1 MSYIWDFRESGI
13 QKSEVRSQKSEV
25 GSRESGVGS
34 RASGTLESH
43 HTTIA
48 PISPSLSLN
57 SLSPHLPIFPSLPL
71 LPVPCSLLPLLHML
85 TNRII
90 AHRGASNCA
99 KENTI
104 EAYEKAIEIG
114 ADFIEFD
121 VRITKDGV
129 LISHHDPM
137 IANQAISQLSFGEIN
152 RIAGQQGF
160 RVPTVEEVLKLTR
173 NKIKLAVE
181 LKEEGYEEK
190 VLALVMGY
198 IKIDNFIILSF
209 NISSLRC
216 IKNKYPEVKTGLLLS
231 KKKNKFLIILLRS
244 LGILVFQKLIR
255 LTPDILALQWET
267 LKFGLLKIAAKQG
280 KPVFVWT
287 VNDKKMIGELLND
300 NRVDGI
306 ISDQPDLARKLLTNL
321 EYTLRH

>member
-1 MSYIWDFRESGI
+1 M
-13 QKSEVRSQKSEV
+13 
-25 GSRESGVGS
+25 
-34 RASGTLESH
+34 
-43 HTTIA
+43 
-48 PISPSLSLN
+48 
-57 SLSPHLPIFPSLPL
+57 
-71 LPVPCSLLPLLHML
+71 LHML

-104 EAYEKAIEIG
+104 EAYEKAIELG

-137 IANQAISQLSFGEIN
+137 IANKAISQLSFAEIN

-160 RVPTVEEVLKLTR
+160 RVPTVEEVLRLTT

-190 VLALVMGY
+190 VMALVMGY
-198 IKIDNFIILSF
+198 TNIDDFVILSF
-209 NISSLRC
+209 NIPSLRW
-216 IKNKYPEVKTGLLLS
+216 IKSNYPEVKTGLLLS
-231 KKKNKFLIILLRS
+231 KKNNKFLIILLRVF
-244 LGILVFQKLIR
+244 GILVFQKLIR
-255 LTPDILALQWET
+255 FTPDILALQWET

-287 VNDKKMIGELLND
+287 VNDQKTIGKLLND
-300 NRVDGI
+300 NRVHGI
-306 ISDQPDLARKLLTNL
+306 ITDRPDLARKLLAIS
-321 EYTLRH
+321 RQPSAF